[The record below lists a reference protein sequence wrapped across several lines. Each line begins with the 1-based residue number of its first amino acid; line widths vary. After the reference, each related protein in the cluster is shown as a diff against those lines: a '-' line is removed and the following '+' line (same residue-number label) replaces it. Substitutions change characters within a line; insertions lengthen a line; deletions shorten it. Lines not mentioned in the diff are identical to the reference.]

1 MHIHNIHKNVT
12 AMYSSVHSISDLLFF
27 IEMQP
32 FDSNAI
38 FLFIRFALSTNIKFR
53 GLILPHFQYYGF
65 KCFLTHQ
72 NKYLYKIHFW
82 GHWLLPILLQ
92 WYWFHSCYLLFAFRQ
107 NQNYRYSDSS
117 CLRHRGGRGRW
128 MLYILCGSHT
138 LGPLVTNGLIVA
150 RILLHSNLLGCWVL
164 RDIITQNV
172 I

>member
-65 KCFLTHQ
+65 KCFLTYQ
-72 NKYLYKIHFW
+72 NKYLYKIHFL
-82 GHWLLPILLQ
+82 GALTSTDFTAMILIPLI
-92 WYWFHSCYLLFAFRQ
+92 
-107 NQNYRYSDSS
+107 
-117 CLRHRGGRGRW
+117 
-128 MLYILCGSHT
+128 MLSVVCF
-138 LGPLVTNGLIVA
+138 
-150 RILLHSNLLGCWVL
+150 
-164 RDIITQNV
+164 
-172 I
+172 